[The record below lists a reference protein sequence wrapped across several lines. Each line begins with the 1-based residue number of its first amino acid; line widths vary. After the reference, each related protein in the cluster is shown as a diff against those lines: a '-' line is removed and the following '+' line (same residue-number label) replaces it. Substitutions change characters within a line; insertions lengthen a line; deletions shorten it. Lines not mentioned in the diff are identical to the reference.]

1 MQPSST
7 NEPTELFIFFKK
19 NLFFTVFPYHNVL
32 WDTSGESRVA
42 SKTDVKKKTNAKADS
57 IELKAESHKDLHGF
71 NREGGATIRNTSSQ
85 FDEP

>member
-19 NLFFTVFPYHNVL
+19 TYSSQSFLITMFYEL
-32 WDTSGESRVA
+32 RVA

-57 IELKAESHKDLHGF
+57 IELKAESHKELHGV

-85 FDEP
+85 FEP